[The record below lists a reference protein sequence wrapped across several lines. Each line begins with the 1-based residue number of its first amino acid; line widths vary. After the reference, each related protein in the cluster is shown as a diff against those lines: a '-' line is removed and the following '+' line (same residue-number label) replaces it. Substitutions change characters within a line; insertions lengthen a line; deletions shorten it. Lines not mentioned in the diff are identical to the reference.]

1 MTCTDPDGFVIW
13 GGGGGAAGPNLSF
26 FEFVKEERIKIPVKA
41 AHHRPTG
48 ETHVADDDGP
58 MMAFHCMPIFFSFL
72 FFFFGGGGGDLE
84 QY

>member
-13 GGGGGAAGPNLSF
+13 GSGGAAGPNLSF
-26 FEFVKEERIKIPVKA
+26 FEFVREERIKIPVKA

-48 ETHVADDDGP
+48 ETHVADDDGLSLY
-58 MMAFHCMPIFFSFL
+58 ADLFFL
-72 FFFFGGGGGDLE
+72 FFFGGGGGGGGNLE